1 MPQREVQVSRASTPR
16 TPLSR
21 ERVIEAAVAVADER
35 GVTAVSMR
43 KVAER
48 LGVEAMSLYHHVAN
62 KDAIL
67 DGIVDAVFDEI
78 ELPEPGPDWRTA
90 MQRRAASA
98 RDALSRH
105 SWALG
110 LIESRRN
117 AGPATLRH
125 HDAVIGSLRA
135 AGFSI
140 ADAVHAV
147 SVIDSYV
154 YGFTLQEQ
162 QLPFDTPEELENAAS
177 ELVRRM
183 PADAYPHLREVAAEH
198 PVRSGSTYADEF
210 AFGLELILDGLDRL
224 LVRAQPPGQR

>member
-1 MPQREVQVSRASTPR
+1 MPPASTPR
-16 TPLSR
+16 PPLSR
-21 ERVIEAAVAVADER
+21 ERVIAAAVAVADER

-67 DGIVDAVFDEI
+67 DGIVDAVFAEI
-78 ELPEPGPDWRTA
+78 ELPEPDLDWRTA
-90 MQRRAASA
+90 MRQRATSA

-105 SWALG
+105 SWALA
-110 LIESRRN
+110 LIESRPN

-140 ADAVHAV
+140 ADAVHAI

-154 YGFTLQEQ
+154 YGFALQEQ
-162 QLPFDTPEELENAAS
+162 QLPFATPEELENAAS
-177 ELVRRM
+177 ELVRRI
-183 PADAYPHLREVAAEH
+183 PTDAYPHLQEVAAAH
-198 PVRSGSTYADEF
+198 TMQSGYTYADEF
-210 AFGLELILDGLDRL
+210 AFGLELILGSLEQL
-224 LVRAQPPGQR
+224 LVGAEPASQV